1 MHTLVTELKKLIPF
15 KDTTDIGDIVLIV
28 AKEPQM
34 LTYAL
39 ITDIERDP
47 SRKDEWW
54 HVHFS
59 VLAIPIQKMTWTLRT
74 PQMTGMEIF
83 TMGGEERFIKAVEMG
98 GAALSPAPEPVV
110 RQKQK
115 ERGLK
120 RIK

>member
-1 MHTLVTELKKLIPF
+1 MHKFVTELKKLLPF

-39 ITDIERDP
+39 VTDIQRDS

-54 HVHFS
+54 LVYFS
-59 VLAIPIQKMTWTLRT
+59 LLTIPIQKVVWTLRT
-74 PQMTGMEIF
+74 PQMTGSEVF
-83 TMGGEERFIKAVEMG
+83 TMGGEERFFKAVDLG
-98 GAALSPAPEPVV
+98 GATLHPAPQPPGP
-110 RQKQK
+110 KKK
-115 ERGLK
+115 EGALK